1 MNLVL
6 STVSLVGALL
16 IEHTLVSLDLRSLN
30 LSYNQLTQL
39 PDSFGDLINLEE
51 FYCNANRLALF
62 PCLNQ
67 CGRLK
72 VNQTISYRH
81 ASLTLPVS
89 RKFIWP
95 IT

>member
-6 STVSLVGALL
+6 STVGTVDESLS
-16 IEHTLVSLDLRSLN
+16 EHRLASLDLRSLN
-30 LSYNQLTQL
+30 LSFNQLTQL

-72 VNQTISYRH
+72 VN
-81 ASLTLPVS
+81 
-89 RKFIWP
+89 
-95 IT
+95 